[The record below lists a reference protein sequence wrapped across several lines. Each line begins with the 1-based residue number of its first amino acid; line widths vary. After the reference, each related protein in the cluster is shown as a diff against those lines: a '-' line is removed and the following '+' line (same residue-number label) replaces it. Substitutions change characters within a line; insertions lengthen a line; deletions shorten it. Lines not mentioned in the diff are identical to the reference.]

1 MSEPTLVTAP
11 ARPDSRALER
21 LRRSFDEAEAI
32 LIGAGAGLSTAAGHT
47 YDGTRFEK
55 TLGPWHARYGITDM
69 YSGGFY
75 PFATLEEFWGY
86 WSRTILVNR
95 YEGGAG
101 STYERL
107 LKLIRDRD
115 FFVITTNVDHCFQ
128 RAGIDRKRLY
138 YMQGDY
144 GLFQCSRPCHQRTY
158 DNEDAVRAMVAA
170 VDERIQTQREQGIA
184 PSELDLGVP
193 SELVPHCPV
202 CGAPMTTNLR
212 IDGRFVED
220 AGWHAATER
229 YAAFTQ
235 RHRGGR
241 MLYLE
246 LGVGGN
252 TPGIIKYPFWR
263 MTTENPQAT
272 YACVNAGEA
281 CTLSTIERQSV
292 LINADINEV
301 LDVLE
306 R

>member
-1 MSEPTLVTAP
+1 
-11 ARPDSRALER
+11 
-21 LRRSFDEAEAI
+21 
-32 LIGAGAGLSTAAGHT
+32 
-47 YDGTRFEK
+47 
-55 TLGPWHARYGITDM
+55 M
-69 YSGGFY
+69 YSGGLY
-75 PFATLEEFWGY
+75 PFETLEEFWGY

-95 YEGGAG
+95 YEGEAGAA
-101 STYERL
+101 YERL

-115 FFVITTNVDHCFQ
+115 YFVITTNVDHCFQ

-158 DNEDAVRAMVAA
+158 DNEDAVHAMVVA
-170 VDERIQTQREQGIA
+170 VNERIQAQREQGIA

-193 SELVPHCPV
+193 SELIPHCPV

-220 AGWHAATER
+220 VGWHAAAER
-229 YAAFTQ
+229 YAEFTQ
-235 RHRGGR
+235 RHRGAR

-263 MTTENPQAT
+263 MTAENPQAT

-292 LINADINEV
+292 LINADINAV